1 MYEKKALR
9 LAALQL
15 IAVAP
20 ARCYHTELLG
30 PRRLFGPLRAA
41 VVATEED
48 RSEAVPT
55 AATGRGFGS
64 ADGGARGF
72 GEWQE
77 EDEDEDEE
85 IDSGMT
91 PEQRRAWRR
100 TVMTRWAK
108 LVQEKGGDAGAEG
121 GEVVAAFDRVSLRLG
136 ERLVLAPQSWA
147 VRRGQRLGV
156 LGESGCGKSMQLR
169 LLAGEASPS
178 EGAVV
183 RGEAAH
189 HISAASRLHLG

>member
-1 MYEKKALR
+1 MTLR

-15 IAVAP
+15 IAIAP
-20 ARCYHTELLG
+20 ARCYHTELHHLG
-30 PRRLFGPLRAA
+30 PRRLLGPLRAA

-189 HISAASRLHLG
+189 HISAASRLDLG

>member
-1 MYEKKALR
+1 
-9 LAALQL
+9 
-15 IAVAP
+15 
-20 ARCYHTELLG
+20 
-30 PRRLFGPLRAA
+30 
-41 VVATEED
+41 
-48 RSEAVPT
+48 
-55 AATGRGFGS
+55 
-64 ADGGARGF
+64 
-72 GEWQE
+72 
-77 EDEDEDEE
+77 
-85 IDSGMT
+85 MT

-189 HISAASRLHLG
+189 HISAASRLNLG